1 MDVGAGPRHVVTSV
15 ASTAAGAARGSS
27 PGYLPRHAPNGFG
40 LLRLC
45 MASLVI
51 VQHSLALT
59 DRATAATIGPFELLW
74 RANFGD
80 VAVGGFFALSGFLL
94 WSSVHRHSPRRFI
107 RLRMFR
113 LFPGYWAALLVVAFL
128 LAPLIALAA
137 GTTDGYRLLGA
148 NSAVTYVLSNL
159 GLIVIQ
165 PSIGEVLSAN
175 PYPHS
180 LDGSFWTL
188 MPEFLCYLALLVVT
202 VVAAKFG
209 LRDWRVPLAVAL
221 AALAATTVS
230 GVALTGQLAQ
240 YAVAVLSLAS
250 AFFFGSTLA
259 GLSWDARARP
269 VHMLLAAAAL
279 ALMLVF
285 GLWVP
290 LGPPVLAFFVITLG
304 SVLRSGWPTK
314 VGTRTDISYGV
325 YLYHFPVIQL
335 LVAMGVVGASA
346 WFSYFVLCPLALLLT
361 VPIALASWYAVEGP
375 AQLRGRRGGA
385 AAQAMTVPRTG
396 TPDS

>member
-1 MDVGAGPRHVVTSV
+1 M
-15 ASTAAGAARGSS
+15 ASAAQGTKHGSS
-27 PGYLPRHAPNGFG
+27 PEYLPRHAPNGFG

-59 DRATAATIGPFELLW
+59 DRASAATIGPFELLW

-94 WSSVHRHSPRRFI
+94 WSSVRRHSPRRFI
-107 RLRMFR
+107 RLRMYR
-113 LFPGYWAALLVVAFL
+113 LFPGYWAALVVVAFL

-137 GTTDGYRLLGA
+137 GTTSGYRLWGA
-148 NSAVTYVLSNL
+148 DSALTYVLSNL
-159 GLIVIQ
+159 GLVVIQ
-165 PSIGEVLSAN
+165 PTIGEVLSAN
-175 PYPHS
+175 PYPQS

-188 MPEFLCYLALLVVT
+188 MPEFLCYLALLAVT
-202 VVAAKFG
+202 VVASRFG
-209 LRDWRVPLAVAL
+209 LRDWRVPLTVAL
-221 AALAATTVS
+221 LALAATTV
-230 GVALTGQLAQ
+230 GATTLTGMNRQ

-250 AFFFGSTLA
+250 AFFFGSALA
-259 GLSWDARARP
+259 GLRWDAQARP
-269 VHMLLAAAAL
+269 IHLVLSTAGLTI
-279 ALMLVF
+279 MLVF

-304 SVLRSGWPTK
+304 SVMRSGWPTR
-314 VGTRTDISYGV
+314 VGTRRDISYGV

-335 LVAMGVVGASA
+335 LVALGVVGTTA
-346 WFSYFVLCPLALLLT
+346 WFSYFVLTPAALMLT
-361 VPIALASWYAVEGP
+361 VPIALASWYVIEGP

-385 AAQAMTVPRTG
+385 IARASQASSMPG
-396 TPDS
+396 KNDS

>member
-1 MDVGAGPRHVVTSV
+1 M
-15 ASTAAGAARGSS
+15 ASAAHGTTRGSAS
-27 PGYLPRHAPNGFG
+27 QFLPRHAPNGFG

-59 DRATAATIGPFELLW
+59 DFASAATIGPYELLW

-94 WSSVHRHSPRRFI
+94 WSSVQRHSPRRFI
-107 RLRMFR
+107 RLRMYR
-113 LFPGYWAALLVVAFL
+113 LFPGYWAALVVVAFL
-128 LAPLIALAA
+128 LAPVIALAA
-137 GTTDGYRLLGA
+137 GTTGGYRLLGSD
-148 NSAVTYVLSNL
+148 SALTYVLSNL

-175 PYPHS
+175 PYPDS

-188 MPEFLCYLALLVVT
+188 MPEFLCYLGLLAVT
-202 VVAAKFG
+202 AVAAKFG
-209 LRDWRVPLAVAL
+209 LRDWRVPFAVAL
-221 AALAATTVS
+221 AALAATTV
-230 GVALTGQLAQ
+230 GAVMLPGQLGQ

-259 GLSWDARARP
+259 ALGWDSQARP
-269 VHMLLAAAAL
+269 AHMMLATAAL
-279 ALMLVF
+279 GLMLVF

-304 SVLRSGWPTK
+304 SVMRRGWPTK

-346 WFSYFVLCPLALLLT
+346 WFSYFVLTPAALLLT
-361 VPIALASWYAVEGP
+361 VPIALASWYVVEGP

-385 AAQAMTVPRTG
+385 VVRTSGTNPRPG